1 MPAATAQSGTEI
13 QIFQPAEDHVETES
27 TYSSQFK
34 RWPIEYKGA
43 SKRGDGHRLPVTP
56 FEGGSTYSDA
66 YKPLVQQQKYVRP
79 KPPSNFPP
87 QPHAA
92 PLQFALQLAAFSREN
107 HLKYTVYC
115 AKRAW

>member
-1 MPAATAQSGTEI
+1 MADLRRPSWNEGAPAATAQSGTEI

-87 QPHAA
+87 QPAILWRV
-92 PLQFALQLAAFSREN
+92 PFRS
-107 HLKYTVYC
+107 
-115 AKRAW
+115 RAWPTAPV